1 MKRIGL
7 ICWNAALG
15 EKRAAELRG
24 AGYQIEYQAAFGPA
38 ELRAM
43 RERAPQAV
51 IIDLGRAPSQ
61 GRDVALALRQHKAT
75 RAAPLVFVEADDPLK
90 TKRVRELL
98 PDAFYT
104 DWPGIAATLERALAQ
119 APSKPV
125 TPGVFAG
132 YSGTPL
138 PKKLGIRAGERVALL
153 GAPQGFENTLGPLPE
168 GVRIGR
174 VARPRPGRILLFT
187 SSRADLERRFPA
199 ASRALAE
206 GGGLWIVW
214 PKKAS
219 GMATDLSGTEV
230 RAFGLAAGFVDY
242 KICAMDETWSGLLF
256 ARRRER

>member
-1 MKRIGL
+1 MKRIRL

-15 EKRAAELRG
+15 EERAAELRG
-24 AGYQIEYQAAFGPA
+24 AGYRVEYQAAFGPA
-38 ELRAM
+38 ELRRM
-43 RERAPQAV
+43 GERAPQAV
-51 IIDLGRAPSQ
+51 VIDLGRAPSQ
-61 GRDVALALRQHKAT
+61 GRDVALALREKKAT
-75 RAAPLVFVEADDPLK
+75 RVAPLVFVEADDPLK
-90 TKRVRELL
+90 TQRVRELL

-104 DWPGIAATLERALAQ
+104 DWPGIGATLERALAQ

-138 PKKLGIRAGERVALL
+138 PRKLGIRAGERVALL
-153 GAPQGFENTLGPLPE
+153 GAPEGFENTLGALPE
-168 GVRIGR
+168 EVRIGR
-174 VARPRPGRILLFT
+174 AARGRPERILLFT
-187 SSRADLERRFPA
+187 TSRADLKRRFPA
-199 ASRALAE
+199 VARALAE

-219 GMATDLSGTEV
+219 GMASDLGGNEV

-242 KICAMDETWSGLLF
+242 KICAVDATWSGLLF